1 MVSGAVTARRKAEG
15 REKVSRAT
23 SSHHGPNLAVS
34 VAGCTLVAVAISGVI
49 MYPFHD
55 RSWAGWALAGLTM
68 VLGPCFIA
76 AVDRVTR

>member
-1 MVSGAVTARRKAEG
+1 MVSGTVTARLTAEG
-15 REKVSRAT
+15 PEEAPRVA

-34 VAGCTLVAVAISGVI
+34 VAGCTLAAIAISGLI

-55 RSWAGWALAGLTM
+55 RSWAGWALAGFTM

-76 AVDRVTR
+76 TVDRVTR